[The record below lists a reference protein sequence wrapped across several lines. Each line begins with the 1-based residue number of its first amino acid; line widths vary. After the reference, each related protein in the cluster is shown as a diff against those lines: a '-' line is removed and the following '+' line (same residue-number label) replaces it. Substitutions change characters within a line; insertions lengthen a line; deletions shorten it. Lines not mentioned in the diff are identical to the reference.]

1 MMRAVA
7 LAVGVMVVLGL
18 AGCGKRNAPSPPG
31 PPDQVIY
38 PRTYPAY

>member
-1 MMRAVA
+1 MRPIA
-7 LAVGVMVVLGL
+7 LILATALVLGL
-18 AGCGKRNAPSPPG
+18 AACGKRNAPSPPG